1 VARLAQLYDPSVM
14 ELGAL
19 LEGGEFYPAPSF
31 LKPELVATLVRLG
44 LQTSLD
50 RQGIIKVPQNAFRPP
65 YDGQKAFSPYACYSV
80 DVL

>member
-1 VARLAQLYDPSVM
+1 VL

-50 RQGIIKVPQNAFRPP
+50 RHGIIKVPQNAFSPP
-65 YDGQKAFSPYACYSV
+65 
-80 DVL
+80 